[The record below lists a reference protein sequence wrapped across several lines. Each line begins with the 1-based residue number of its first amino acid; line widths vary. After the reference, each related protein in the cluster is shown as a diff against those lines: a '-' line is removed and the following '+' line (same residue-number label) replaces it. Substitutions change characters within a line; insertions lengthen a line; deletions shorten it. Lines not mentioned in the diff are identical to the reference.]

1 MKKILFC
8 SASIKTGAGG
18 IASYAQDFIDTFK
31 NEYEFTVITDDDGS
45 VDDELVKVN
54 RIDANDWSAP
64 NVERLLEIIK
74 RERPNIIVNSSF
86 SLLSIATPF
95 IPDDIKIIT
104 VSHFTNGLLAKQA
117 GLNGD
122 YVDAIIGL
130 SSFAKRYLEQYSKVK
145 DKEKVKV
152 VYNFM
157 REKES
162 TDLSLKQNANVLN
175 IVYPG
180 GSIYQKSA
188 DVVCKSILKLLKT
201 DLNFN
206 LFWIGNV
213 GIVGGNLPLSKTSS
227 LKDILPSDS
236 RIKKLGSV
244 PREESQHI
252 LANANIFLLP
262 SRGEG
267 FPISLIE
274 AMRGCSIPVISDAKH
289 GALDLI
295 KDGVNGFVVKQGDS
309 DDLYERL
316 VFIIKNHSSLANL
329 YRESY
334 NTFQEFLTKNVWKEK
349 MYAILETENNHK
361 KRGSVNEYSCLLRCG
376 KKKMKTAER
385 QFRLFDRLIKQPY
398 MMIKYRYIRY
408 IYRIIVKP

>member
-8 SASIKTGAGG
+8 SASLKTGAGG
-18 IASYAQDFIDTFK
+18 IASYAQDFIETFK
-31 NEYEFTVITDDDGS
+31 DEYEFIVITGDDGV
-45 VDDELVKVN
+45 VDDEQIKVK
-54 RIDANDWSAP
+54 RIEARDRSIN
-64 NVERLLEIIK
+64 NVKQLLEIIK
-74 RERPNIIVNSSF
+74 RESPNIIVNSSYP
-86 SLLSIATPF
+86 LLSIATPF
-95 IPDDIKIIT
+95 IPNDIKVVSI
-104 VSHFTNGLLAKQA
+104 SHFTDGLLAKHA

-130 SSFAKRYLEQYSKVK
+130 SSFAKTYLEHYSKVK

-157 REKES
+157 REKGS
-162 TDLSLKQNANVLN
+162 RDLAEKQKANILN

-244 PREESQHI
+244 PREESQRI

-274 AMRGCSIPVISDAKH
+274 AMRGCCIPIISDSKH

-316 VFIIKNHSSLANL
+316 VFIIKNHASLGNI
-329 YRESY
+329 YKESY
-334 NTFQEFLTKNVWKEK
+334 NTFQKFLTKSVWKEK
-349 MYAILETENNHK
+349 MRAILEAPNNHK
-361 KRGSVNEYSCLLRCG
+361 TRLSVNGNNNIYRFGKNKILL
-376 KKKMKTAER
+376 ADR
-385 QFRLFDRLIKQPY
+385 QFWLFERLIKQPY
-398 MMIKYRYIRY
+398 MMLKYRYIRY
-408 IYRIIVKP
+408 IYRKNI